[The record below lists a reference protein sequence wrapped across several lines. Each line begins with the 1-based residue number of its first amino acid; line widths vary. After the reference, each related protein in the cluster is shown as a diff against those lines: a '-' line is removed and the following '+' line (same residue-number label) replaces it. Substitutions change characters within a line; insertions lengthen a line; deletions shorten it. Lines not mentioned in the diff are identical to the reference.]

1 MSATIAVMT
10 KLRGRILAISKNTRY
25 YFYRDR
31 VIIYAL
37 PGYNNFEN
45 ILKKEVNMIIFR
57 SKKITSALF
66 LSIVFA
72 LGTPVLSQAEDNYDT
87 GDVAASRAAE
97 QRAAIAKRKERIKKE
112 KAEAAAKKAA
122 ESQPAAEQQA
132 QPVPANTQPQ

>member
-1 MSATIAVMT
+1 
-10 KLRGRILAISKNTRY
+10 
-25 YFYRDR
+25 
-31 VIIYAL
+31 
-37 PGYNNFEN
+37 
-45 ILKKEVNMIIFR
+45 MIIFR